1 MKTKKFDKKLILNK
15 TTVVTLEQN
24 QMKGIYGGTLPTEM
38 FCKPTNWGCPTDWGC
53 RISDIPYC

>member
-15 TTVVTLEQN
+15 TTIVTLEQN

-38 FCKPTNWGCPTDWGC
+38 QCPTEIKCIPTYWGC
-53 RISDIPYC
+53 RITDTPYC